1 MDGGKDRAHIG
12 LFMRVGDWF
21 ICDEEGIHWYD
32 IDWSIDSRAAHIDQ

>member
-21 ICDEEGIHWYD
+21 ICDEGIHWYD